1 MLKNEHPPAK
11 VSYGC
16 SVVYVIRDANGWTYV
31 GETESIAN
39 RLKSH
44 RQKYGSDIDSRVV
57 TVAQGKSTA
66 RAIET
71 AAIREFRS
79 QGVPMKSD
87 FDGSHEN
94 FGGISSRNSRSSNK
108 AR

>member
-1 MLKNEHPPAK
+1 MLLAFVVLKNEHPPAK

-44 RQKYGSDIDSRVV
+44 RQKYGSDIDH
-57 TVAQGKSTA
+57 
-66 RAIET
+66 E
-71 AAIREFRS
+71 
-79 QGVPMKSD
+79 
-87 FDGSHEN
+87 GSPPSLLRCNQQPEQSKLPL
-94 FGGISSRNSRSSNK
+94 FASSEAKVCR
-108 AR
+108 